1 MKTLILPVKQK
12 GAALLIALAITVL
25 AAVLAIQAIETG
37 QLDMRRSSI
46 LIRSDQAQQLAL
58 AMEDWAISLIQRDQ
72 SDPRGAAYDGLEDIW
87 YQQLP
92 VTQVTGG
99 TISARLTDLDGRFNL
114 NSLLDVDGITDPLA
128 LERFRRLL
136 GILQLNPVIADQ
148 LLDWLDNDTS
158 PQPQGA
164 EDDVYRNRQTPA
176 LAANQMISHV
186 SELRLLP
193 AVDAVAWQRIE
204 AFVQASPQ
212 HTASIN
218 VNTAPAEVLLS
229 LADGITR
236 QMINSVIR
244 QRGGGFDKL
253 SVFLQQS
260 VFENINIDPRGLD
273 IHSRNYRAIAE
284 IQLDGEVS
292 RFETLLQRSGSVYH
306 VSFRRRILL

>member
-1 MKTLILPVKQK
+1 MTKPSLPVKQK

-25 AAVLAIQAIETG
+25 AAVLAIQAIESG

-58 AMEDWAISLIQRDQ
+58 GMEDWAISLIQRDQ
-72 SDPRGAAYDGLEDIW
+72 SDSRGAAFDGLDDIW

-92 VTQVTGG
+92 VTQVAGG
-99 TISARLTDLDGRFNL
+99 TISASLIDLDGRFNL
-114 NSLLDVDGITDPLA
+114 NSLLVVDGITNPLA

-148 LLDWLDNDTS
+148 LLDWLDADTS

-164 EDDVYRNRQTPA
+164 EDNIYRNRQTPA
-176 LAANQMISHV
+176 LAANRMLAHV
-186 SELRLLP
+186 SELRILP
-193 AVDAVAWQRIE
+193 AMDALAWQRIE

-212 HTASIN
+212 RTASIN

-253 SVFLQQS
+253 STFLQQS
-260 VFENINIDPRGLD
+260 VFENINIDPRGLGV
-273 IHSRNYRAIAE
+273 HSRNYRAIAE

-292 RFETLLQRSGSVYH
+292 RFETLLQRSGKGYH
-306 VSFRRRILL
+306 VLFRRRILL